1 MDQGCL
7 FSEMP
12 GVAEALLKAQSS
24 QFTTRENS
32 LLDLTYDLCGVKVRT
47 MTIRDYVLL
56 DKIGSPFLYRK
67 EPSVDELGLF
77 LWMLSPQFIKWV
89 DGKGWR
95 GWMPMLQPLAA
106 LFYGSKVRRMFG
118 ENPPVTTEPLVVECF
133 KYIDTMFL
141 DSPPSVANG
150 SESCLSYLT
159 GWFDSLQSEYRF
171 TKDEVWTTGLPELFQ
186 RLNAIRQRRNPGVPA
201 FNRKT
206 DSVKAFVIRGL
217 RNKEFTL
224 DDLKAGKVVIPANN

>member
-1 MDQGCL
+1 
-7 FSEMP
+7 
-12 GVAEALLKAQSS
+12 
-24 QFTTRENS
+24 
-32 LLDLTYDLCGVKVRT
+32 
-47 MTIRDYVLL
+47 
-56 DKIGSPFLYRK
+56 
-67 EPSVDELGLF
+67 
-77 LWMLSPQFIKWV
+77 
-89 DGKGWR
+89 
-95 GWMPMLQPLAA
+95 
-106 LFYGSKVRRMFG
+106 
-118 ENPPVTTEPLVVECF
+118 
-133 KYIDTMFL
+133 MFL